1 MILSL
6 GHKNQHDAFFCQEPV
21 HALVGDLITN
31 TSSTA
36 AVLQE
41 MRPVYLHGANMIIDK
56 KKTPKRQPRNR
67 PLNARER
74 RSLKVY
80 DLDSSAIQ
88 YTSFL
93 PLHDLWNG
101 YMNDLKDGG
110 ELPEQFAQKLL
121 KADFH
126 GSILTGKD
134 E

>member
-1 MILSL
+1 
-6 GHKNQHDAFFCQEPV
+6 
-21 HALVGDLITN
+21 
-31 TSSTA
+31 
-36 AVLQE
+36 
-41 MRPVYLHGANMIIDK
+41 
-56 KKTPKRQPRNR
+56 
-67 PLNARER
+67 
-74 RSLKVY
+74 VY

-134 E
+134 G